1 MSSSP
6 IQTDA
11 LKPESSE
18 EQFLLFTGNRKQID
32 SLTSAIDLNM
42 LAPLLVGV
50 VAALLFVV
58 LYAFLL
64 GKLG

>member
-1 MSSSP
+1 MSSRP

-11 LKPESSE
+11 LEPGRSE

-32 SLTSAIDLNM
+32 NITSAIDINM

-50 VAALLFVV
+50 AAALIFVI
-58 LYAFLL
+58 LYAFLI

>member
-1 MSSSP
+1 MNSSP

-11 LKPESSE
+11 LEPGRSE
-18 EQFLLFTGNRKQID
+18 EQFLLFTGNRKQLDSAASPID
-32 SLTSAIDLNM
+32 INM

>member
-1 MSSSP
+1 MSSRP
-6 IQTDA
+6 IQTDT
-11 LKPESSE
+11 LESGRSE
-18 EQFLLFTGNRKQID
+18 AQFLLFKGNRKQLDGAANTID
-32 SLTSAIDLNM
+32 INM

-50 VAALLFVV
+50 VAAILVVV

>member
-6 IQTDA
+6 VQTDV
-11 LKPESSE
+11 LKPRRSE
-18 EQFLLFTGNRKQID
+18 DQFFLFTGNRKQLD
-32 SLTSAIDLNM
+32 SITSAIDINM
-42 LAPLLVGV
+42 LAPLLVA
-50 VAALLFVV
+50 VAATLLFII